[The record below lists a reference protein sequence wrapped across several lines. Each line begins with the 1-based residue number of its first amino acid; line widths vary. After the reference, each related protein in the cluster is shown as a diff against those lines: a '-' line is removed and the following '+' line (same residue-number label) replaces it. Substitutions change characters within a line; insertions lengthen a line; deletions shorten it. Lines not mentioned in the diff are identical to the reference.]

1 MPRPKAKKTSKT
13 LTKTVLAAPRGMH
26 DILPLDRP
34 WWDKIEAKA
43 KELAEF
49 YGFSQIETPVLES
62 AEIFI
67 RGTGKETDLVQKEMY
82 TLKTKGGDFLALRPE
97 GTPGVMRAYIE
108 HGMISWP
115 QPVKLYYFYPV
126 FRHDRPQAGRY
137 RQFYQFGLETIG
149 EQEPV
154 ADVEII
160 YLCWLWL
167 NELGLSDVH
176 FEINSLGCRHCR
188 AGLRQTI
195 KKYYERRRNQLCA
208 DCRRRLETN
217 PLRILDCKNE
227 NCAKLKANL
236 PPLIDKVCYDCRKHF
251 EQVLEYLEDLG
262 IPYNLN
268 SSLVRGLDY
277 YNRTVFEIWLG
288 EDSSM
293 ALGGGGRYD
302 ELLQELGGPKKPAVG
317 AALGIERIIET
328 LKNKGH
334 KAPAVS
340 HPKVY
345 LIQLGEL
352 AKKKAFKLIEEF
364 RKHNVRVASSFEKDN
379 LRAQLKNA
387 DRLGVD
393 FSLIL
398 GQEEV
403 INETIILRDMHS
415 GLQETIPL
423 AKIVEEIK
431 KRLH

>member
-1 MPRPKAKKTSKT
+1 MKGSKKEAKKD
-13 LTKTVLAAPRGMH
+13 TKIILSAPRGMH
-26 DILPLDRP
+26 DILPSERP

-49 YGFSQIETPVLES
+49 YGFSRIETPVLES
-62 AEIFI
+62 AHLFI
-67 RGTGKETDLVQKEMY
+67 RGTGENTDVVKKEMY
-82 TLKTKGGDFLALRPE
+82 TLRTKGGDFLALRPE
-97 GTPGVMRAYIE
+97 GTPAVMRAYIE
-108 HGMISWP
+108 HGFVSAP

-149 EQEPV
+149 EEQPI

-160 YLCWLWL
+160 YLSWLFL
-167 NELGLSDVH
+167 NEVGLSNAH
-176 FEINSLGCRHCR
+176 FEINSLGCRRCR
-188 AGLRQTI
+188 SNLRQTV
-195 KKYYERRRNQLCA
+195 KKYYERRRNKLCP

-227 NCAKLKANL
+227 SCIKLKEDL
-236 PPLIDKVCYDCRKHF
+236 PPLIDKVCDDCRSHF
-251 EQVLEYLEDLG
+251 EQVLEYLEELG
-262 IPYNLN
+262 VPYNLN
-268 SSLVRGLDY
+268 STLVRGLDY
-277 YNRTVFEIWLG
+277 YTRTVFEIWLG
-288 EDSSM
+288 DNESM

-302 ELLQELGGPKKPAVG
+302 EMLQELGGPKKPAVG
-317 AALGIERIIET
+317 VALGIERIIEE
-328 LKNKGH
+328 LKEEGH
-334 KAPAVS
+334 KPPTPS
-340 HPKVY
+340 RPRVY
-345 LIQLGEL
+345 LVQLGEM
-352 AKKKAFKLIEEF
+352 AKKKAFKIMEDF
-364 RKHNVRVASSFEKDN
+364 RKHNIKLGSSLGRDN

-403 INETIILRDMHS
+403 LNETIILRDMRS

-423 AKIVEEIK
+423 GKIVEEIK